1 VVETLVE
8 QPRDLA
14 WGWYRARWAV
24 GGEHCM
30 FFATK
35 TRSRSAA
42 NVGSGR
48 PALDSC
54 RNSLQAIRS
63 W

>member
-8 QPRDLA
+8 QARDLA
-14 WGWYRARWAV
+14 CGWYRVRWAV
-24 GGEHCM
+24 GGEHCK
-30 FFATK
+30 FFAIK
-35 TRSRSAA
+35 NRSRSAA
-42 NVGSGR
+42 DVGSGR

-54 RNSLQAIRS
+54 RNSLQAIRA